1 MKGFSSLGCKDLLPW
16 SFILRSAQQEEAL
29 HRIWYA
35 LRRDCPRRLCPRR
48 AFKAMDITR

>member
-16 SFILRSAQQEEAL
+16 SFILRSAQQEETL

-35 LRRDCPRRLCPRR
+35 LRRFNLWRLGNRIKLR
-48 AFKAMDITR
+48 H